1 VVLSGAATSSTT
13 GRGAGAIEL
22 GSNAPPGRGISLEPA
37 SASRAGEALGKLV
50 APSFYADGDRREP
63 RETAAVRASAPATTS
78 RSTRSGGAPPVTV
91 VQTGPAE
98 PPPAPAPTPAPPPP
112 QPRPAPPAR
121 SSSSGFTQEWI
132 VEQAKKWFAEGNQ
145 SSGRDITL
153 AEMTLV
159 TAAPKTQI
167 AASEMT
173 ASRAPVQAM
182 STPQASGGQAEVA
195 APDAAKPDVDKIAQ
209 EVYERICRMLEV
221 ARERSGD
228 PWSR

>member
-1 VVLSGAATSSTT
+1 M
-13 GRGAGAIEL
+13 
-22 GSNAPPGRGISLEPA
+22 
-37 SASRAGEALGKLV
+37 
-50 APSFYADGDRREP
+50 
-63 RETAAVRASAPATTS
+63 
-78 RSTRSGGAPPVTV
+78 

-98 PPPAPAPTPAPPPP
+98 PPPAPAPTPAPPP
-112 QPRPAPPAR
+112 QSRPAPLAR
-121 SSSSGFTQEWI
+121 SPSSRFPQEWI
-132 VEQAKKWFAEGNQ
+132 VEQAKKWFEEGNQ

-182 STPQASGGQAEVA
+182 STPQASGGPAAVA
-195 APDAAKPDVDKIAQ
+195 ARDPAKPDVDKIAQ